1 MIVWPVSNSPKT
13 RKRNEFETCLR
24 RQLSKTVKNV
34 LLYFTSEQ
42 NVKYHFQVSIYH
54 EERLCVAAKEREFC
68 QARTK
73 KFPKNDK
80 ILKYCESKVFSKLTK
95 IRISTF
101 LPTCVDFF
109 FLLNQI
115 EKC

>member
-24 RQLSKTVKNV
+24 RQLSKTVKMCFYI
-34 LLYFTSEQ
+34 LRR

-101 LPTCVDFF
+101 LPTCVDLF

>member
-13 RKRNEFETCLR
+13 RTRNEFETCLR

-80 ILKYCESKVFSKLTK
+80 ILKYCESKVFSKVTK

-101 LPTCVDFF
+101 LPTCVDL

>member
-1 MIVWPVSNSPKT
+1 MNLKRVYVDNFQKLLKCAFIFYVGTECKISLSGVS
-13 RKRNEFETCLR
+13 
-24 RQLSKTVKNV
+24 
-34 LLYFTSEQ
+34 
-42 NVKYHFQVSIYH
+42 SIYH

-101 LPTCVDFF
+101 LPTYVDL